1 MAFWRGVARAERCL
15 IDRQMPI
22 EGDYYGS
29 GILVRE
35 RVELAVK
42 ARGVGGCRCSS
53 GEFLRGSM
61 CFDRREIIA
70 VDIGRGSRGS
80 EFGRGKEQGEVNR
93 RGVIDVL

>member
-1 MAFWRGVARAERCL
+1 V
-15 IDRQMPI
+15 RQSGFGGGI

-61 CFDRREIIA
+61 SFDRREIVA
-70 VDIGRGSRGS
+70 VDIGGGSRGS
-80 EFGRGKEQGEVNR
+80 EFGRGKEQGEVSR
-93 RGVIDVL
+93 RGVINVL

>member
-70 VDIGRGSRGS
+70 V
-80 EFGRGKEQGEVNR
+80 EQLILDVGVEDRSLVEAR
-93 RGVIDVL
+93 RGGKQ